1 MKMFSNRFLFFF
13 VCLCFFCHFGDA
25 EQSQL
30 DDKDRTIRIQQ
41 NLINKLEA
49 EVNSGKNGTNTQSEQ
64 TIDTVNSATQTDRVS
79 ESQSTHFGI

>member
-1 MKMFSNRFLFFF
+1 MFSNRF
-13 VCLCFFCHFGDA
+13 FFCVSVFFGHSDDA
-25 EQSQL
+25 KQSQL

-64 TIDTVNSATQTDRVS
+64 TTDTVSSATQTDRVS
-79 ESQSTHFGI
+79 QSHSFEFYSIY